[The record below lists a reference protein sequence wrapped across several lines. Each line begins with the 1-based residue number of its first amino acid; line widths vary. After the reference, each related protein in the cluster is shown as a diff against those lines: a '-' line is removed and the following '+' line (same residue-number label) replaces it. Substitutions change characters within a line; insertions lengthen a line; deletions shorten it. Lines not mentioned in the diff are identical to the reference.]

1 MIQRYDDAPTMYCY
15 TCLNFDVRHT
25 PLSLRFPHIAEES
38 GAGKQILLEKG
49 AYKDMNVCIMYVL

>member
-1 MIQRYDDAPTMYCY
+1 MF
-15 TCLNFDVRHT
+15 TCLNLNFD
-25 PLSLRFPHIAEES
+25 SAACPHFLPRTAEES